1 VDIDYPPDA
10 EEFRAEVRAV
20 LAEELPPGFRGVGSI
35 ADRAE
40 ADAFVDRWREVLV
53 RRRLLGVS
61 WPTEYGGRG
70 LTKAHQVVLVE
81 ELAAA
86 GVPAGGHNDN
96 FSIKMVASTLLVWG
110 TEEQRRHLLPRI
122 LSGED
127 VWCQGYSEPGAGS
140 DLASLTT
147 RAVAVGD
154 GWVING
160 QKVWTSN
167 AHRANRIFVL
177 ARTNPTAPRH
187 RGLSFLLV
195 DMEQPGVVVRPIR
208 SATGEAEFNE
218 VFFDDAKAPLAN
230 VVGPVDG
237 GWKVA
242 MTLLEFERGDEAAT
256 NPILYRAEFDR
267 LFELVEE
274 HGLSGD
280 PVVRQRLGQLLA
292 EVEIM
297 RYLGY
302 RVLTRY
308 LAGDTP
314 GVESS
319 VTKVYWSEYHQR
331 ATDFALEVAGLSGQ
345 VLTGRLPL
353 RAYRTDDPGAPPTSG
368 TWIGSYLNARAG
380 TIYAGT
386 SELQRNILA
395 EAVLGMPR
403 EPRGES

>member
-1 VDIDYPPDA
+1 MDIDYPPDA
-10 EEFRAEVRAV
+10 EEFRAEVRAM

-154 GWVING
+154 EWVING

-177 ARTNPTAPRH
+177 ARTNPAAPRH

-230 VVGPVDG
+230 VVSSSS
-237 GWKVA
+237 
-242 MTLLEFERGDEAAT
+242 AAT
-256 NPILYRAEFDR
+256 RRRPTRSSTAPSSTGSSNWSWSAVCATTRS
-267 LFELVEE
+267 
-274 HGLSGD
+274 SGSGSGSCS
-280 PVVRQRLGQLLA
+280 PRSRSCA
-292 EVEIM
+292 
-297 RYLGY
+297 
-302 RVLTRY
+302 
-308 LAGDTP
+308 
-314 GVESS
+314 SS
-319 VTKVYWSEYHQR
+319 
-331 ATDFALEVAGLSGQ
+331 ATAS
-345 VLTGRLPL
+345 
-353 RAYRTDDPGAPPTSG
+353 
-368 TWIGSYLNARAG
+368 
-380 TIYAGT
+380 
-386 SELQRNILA
+386 
-395 EAVLGMPR
+395 
-403 EPRGES
+403 